1 MKTQADYFKQADLK
15 IVDTQILTDLYVELS
30 PLCNHLVPTTIGSYG
45 YRYKYNNEDFWK
57 KGIDYKDLL
66 KPILNKVGLK
76 KRSDLRNKL
85 KEYYKYGGYNKSL
98 IINRIVSII
107 KKELAIR
114 IVELGFDEIDV
125 VEVDP
130 YLTGKKHKLYLISNN

>member
-114 IVELGFDEIDV
+114 IVEALGDV
-125 VEVDP
+125 VITGAVDP

>member
-15 IVDTQILTDLYVELS
+15 NVNTEILAELYVELS
-30 PLCNHLVPTTIGSYG
+30 PLCNHLVASTDNTYG
-45 YRYKYNNEDFWK
+45 YRYKFNNEDFWK

-76 KRSDLRNKL
+76 KGSDLRNKL
-85 KEYYKYGGYNKSL
+85 KEYYKDGYNKSL

-114 IVELGFDEIDV
+114 IVALGDV
-125 VEVDP
+125 VITGAVDP

>member
-15 IVDTQILTDLYVELS
+15 IVDTKILTDLYVELS
-30 PLCNHLVPTTIGSYG
+30 PLCNHLVPSTNGSYG

-57 KGIDYKDLL
+57 KHLDYKDLL

-76 KRSDLRNKL
+76 KGSDLRNKL
-85 KEYYKYGGYNKSL
+85 KEYYKYGFYNKSL
-98 IINRIVSII
+98 IINRIVSIL

-114 IVELGFDEIDV
+114 IVNMSNTDIS
-125 VEVDP
+125 
-130 YLTGKKHKLYLISNN
+130 GKKHKSNLLNK